1 MDLRDYLRIVR
12 REWALILVCVVLG
25 VAAGV
30 GLTLATT
37 KVYRADVQL
46 FVAADSG
53 VTDGSQ
59 AGLAQ
64 GNNFVQDRVQSYT
77 SIATSPKVTRL
88 VIDKYNLALTPQQ
101 LADKITS
108 DAPPNKVLINLHVTD
123 RSPRTAAKLANAV
136 AKAFKTVVEST
147 EQPDAGRAVR
157 SSSSRVI
164 HPATIPSSPIK
175 PNKVL
180 YIGLG
185 LVVGLLLG
193 LALVIVR
200 DLLDTTVKGT
210 ADFDE
215 LGVAV
220 LGMIPL
226 DKRTPKAPIAFRG
239 DPHGNRSEAYRQLR
253 TNLQFVN
260 VDHAPRVIAVTSAVP
275 GEGKSTTALNL
286 AAALAEAGSKVCLIE
301 ADLRRPTI
309 AATLGLVP
317 DVGFTTVLIGKIAP
331 EDALQNAGRNLAV
344 LVCGPVPPNPSELLS
359 SEHARDLIRT
369 LAEKVDYAI
378 IDTAPLLP
386 VADGA
391 EVAALADA
399 TIVVH
404 HAGKTTKDQVA
415 RSVQAL
421 ERIGER
427 PVGAVLN
434 MVTRRTGRYD
444 YEENYYYTYRPR
456 RGSRSAPAPIPTDT
470 VEPDEAAHP
479 EVAQPAPVVA
489 PESVDGPETVDAP
502 ETVDEPE
509 SIVEPEPEL
518 VEPETDVVE
527 PETPSSSR
535 TPSSRPQPPS
545 RRSSPTPRPAPRP
558 PRTATRRPSRRP
570 TPTTSRTSTSPSSAG
585 CAPSCP
591 RPAAARAAG
600 APAGTAPTEDQR
612 ARPRPASSPSTAAL
626 TCSPHARTTGSG
638 APNGSPISSA
648 PGSRGSASPRRAAT
662 SATLARSS
670 SPSGWAPDGSAPAAN
685 RANSRSVNA
694 RCNSAGRSRTTM
706 PRLAESVASTRSAD
720 ASSSGSSC
728 RATCPVGSPPSSRNT
743 AADGASIA

>member
-1 MDLRDYLRIVR
+1 VGATVDLGDYVRILR

-25 VAAGV
+25 VAGGI

-37 KVYRADVQL
+37 KVYRANVQL
-46 FVAADSG
+46 FVAAADSS
-53 VTDGSQ
+53 VDGSDT
-59 AGLAQ
+59 GLAQ
-64 GNNFVQDRVQSYT
+64 SNNFVQDRVQSYT
-77 SIATSPKVTRL
+77 SIATSPKVTKR
-88 VIDKYNLALTPQQ
+88 VIDQYNLKLTPQQ
-101 LADKITS
+101 LADKISS

-123 RSPRTAAKLANAV
+123 GSPRTAARLANEV
-136 AKAFKTVVEST
+136 SRAFIYEVQNTEKTARHVSVVRLT
-147 EQPDAGRAVR
+147 
-157 SSSSRVI
+157 VI
-164 HPATIPSSPIK
+164 HPATIPSSPVK

-185 LVVGLLLG
+185 FAAGLLLG
-193 LALVIVR
+193 LAIVIIR
-200 DLLDTTVKGT
+200 DLLDTTVKGA

-226 DKRTPKAPIAFRG
+226 DKRTPKSPIAFRA
-239 DPHGNRSEAYRQLR
+239 DPHGTRAESYRQLR

-260 VDHAPRVIAVTSAVP
+260 VDNAPRVIAVTSAVP

-286 AAALAEAGSKVCLIE
+286 AAALAEAGSRVCLIE

-359 SEHARDLIRT
+359 SEHARNLIRT

-421 ERIGER
+421 QRIGER

-456 RGSRSAPAPIPTDT
+456 RGERS
-470 VEPDEAAHP
+470 E
-479 EVAQPAPVVA
+479 PAPV
-489 PESVDGPETVDAP
+489 
-502 ETVDEPE
+502 EP
-509 SIVEPEPEL
+509 
-518 VEPETDVVE
+518 DVVE
-527 PETPSSSR
+527 PGESATDELPAVGAE
-535 TPSSRPQPPS
+535 PAEPPPVEVAQAEPEPTEPEPL
-545 RRSSPTPRPAPRP
+545 RSESVQRDAPGLGRK
-558 PRTATRRPSRRP
+558 
-570 TPTTSRTSTSPSSAG
+570 G
-585 CAPSCP
+585 DAPSNGHSRADSATEAGDDP
-591 RPAAARAAG
+591 DEGLAFIGGLRPELPAAGRGPGRRRGRRHRA
-600 APAGTAPTEDQR
+600 D
-612 ARPRPASSPSTAAL
+612 
-626 TCSPHARTTGSG
+626 
-638 APNGSPISSA
+638 
-648 PGSRGSASPRRAAT
+648 
-662 SATLARSS
+662 
-670 SPSGWAPDGSAPAAN
+670 
-685 RANSRSVNA
+685 
-694 RCNSAGRSRTTM
+694 
-706 PRLAESVASTRSAD
+706 
-720 ASSSGSSC
+720 
-728 RATCPVGSPPSSRNT
+728 
-743 AADGASIA
+743 

>member
-1 MDLRDYLRIVR
+1 VDLRDYLRIVR
-12 REWALILVCVVLG
+12 REWALIMACIVLG

-30 GLTLATT
+30 GLTLATA

-53 VTDGSQ
+53 TVDGTD

-64 GNNFVQDRVQSYT
+64 SNNFVQDRVQSYT
-77 SIATSPKVTRL
+77 SIATGPAVTKS
-88 VIDKYNLALTPQQ
+88 VIHRYGLQLTPQQ
-101 LADKITS
+101 LADKISS
-108 DAPPNKVLINLHVTD
+108 DAPLNKVLINLHVTD
-123 RSPRTAAKLANAV
+123 RSPGTAARLANEV
-136 AKAFKTVVEST
+136 AKAFAKVVQTT
-147 EQPDAGRAVR
+147 EQTGPNGTSVVKLT
-157 SSSSRVI
+157 VI
-164 HPATIPSSPIK
+164 HPATIPSSPVK

-185 LVVGLLLG
+185 FAAGLLFG
-193 LALVIVR
+193 LALVIIR
-200 DLLDTTVKGT
+200 DLLDTTVKGS

-226 DKRTPKAPIAFRG
+226 DKRTPKSPIAFRA
-239 DPHGNRSEAYRQLR
+239 DPHGTRAEAYRQLR

-286 AAALAEAGSKVCLIE
+286 AAALAEAGSRVCLIE

-317 DVGFTTVLIGKIAP
+317 DVGFTTVVIGKIAP
-331 EDALQNAGRNLAV
+331 QDALQNAGRNLAV

-369 LAEKVDYAI
+369 LADEVDYAI

-399 TIVVH
+399 TILVH
-404 HAGKTTKDQVA
+404 HAGKTSKDHVA

-444 YEENYYYTYRPR
+444 YDDDYYYTYHPRLRRGREPKPVEPSLGADEAPTTGEVVATEPVQATQNAAAQPR
-456 RGSRSAPAPIPTDT
+456 RAERADASPAEPAPVSAEQQAPAADNDP
-470 VEPDEAAHP
+470 EPDLSGSETDRAAEP
-479 EVAQPAPVVA
+479 EVA
-489 PESVDGPETVDAP
+489 
-502 ETVDEPE
+502 
-509 SIVEPEPEL
+509 PEP
-518 VEPETDVVE
+518 
-527 PETPSSSR
+527 
-535 TPSSRPQPPS
+535 
-545 RRSSPTPRPAPRP
+545 
-558 PRTATRRPSRRP
+558 
-570 TPTTSRTSTSPSSAG
+570 
-585 CAPSCP
+585 
-591 RPAAARAAG
+591 
-600 APAGTAPTEDQR
+600 TAPLE
-612 ARPRPASSPSTAAL
+612 PV
-626 TCSPHARTTGSG
+626 G
-638 APNGSPISSA
+638 ANGRSAEQPNGSDAVAGEADGDAESDHDESDDDFALISGLRPQQS
-648 PGSRGSASPRRAAT
+648 
-662 SATLARSS
+662 LADRT
-670 SPSGWAPDGSAPAAN
+670 
-685 RANSRSVNA
+685 
-694 RCNSAGRSRTTM
+694 RSR
-706 PRLAESVASTRSAD
+706 RQARRHRAD
-720 ASSSGSSC
+720 
-728 RATCPVGSPPSSRNT
+728 
-743 AADGASIA
+743 